1 MQHTS
6 LSRSDWSRFLFSGRP
21 EFNMNSNTNMGKV
34 SRHAKPYFHAQVSST
49 NTLQLHW
56 LVYFVLPKQTWWW
69 TWMARYICMVF
80 SKGIWRTRKVLG
92 EMWLILLIVM
102 RHDRMSKL
110 VGIDDDEWVGS
121 NSTQWQL
128 RFLRSNLMKSYGELF
143 EQLIVFVAHRT
154 DEWGQCETFL
164 WHVPSSSST
173 PPLWLLF
180 WWSTSGVVA
189 HQEGMYC
196 MGSEATMLFHGG
208 QLASL
213 SSSTTSK
220 RTLCSFL
227 VATQYVQEA
236 WWWLKRRVESC
247 SGRRPLCTSKRRPW
261 YIFGSNKSRYEL
273 RTSSQTHSLG
283 LQKKKQ
289 KLFKHTH
296 TQVNFVFHLLSNEL
310 MEVNDH
316 FRHGVDD
323 GRGKSWPWKV
333 QWQCQDTC
341 SLMEGHSENLLS
353 VCRCCRSPT
362 MMHLP
367 FHHVTLKS

>member
-1 MQHTS
+1 MS
-6 LSRSDWSRFLFSGRP
+6 VDLDD
-21 EFNMNSNTNMGKV
+21 KCV
-34 SRHAKPYFHAQVSST
+34 
-49 NTLQLHW
+49 
-56 LVYFVLPKQTWWW
+56 VLCHNHSYLIKRWQDV
-69 TWMARYICMVF
+69 YICMAF
-80 SKGIWRTRKVLG
+80 SKGMWRTRKVLG
-92 EMWLILLIVM
+92 EMWLILLIVT

-110 VGIDDDEWVGS
+110 VGIDDDDEWVGS

-128 RFLRSNLMKSYGELF
+128 RFLGSNLMKSFGELF

-154 DEWGQCETFL
+154 DEWGQCETIL

-180 WWSTSGVVA
+180 WWSTSVVVA

-220 RTLCSFL
+220 RTQCSFL

-261 YIFGSNKSRYEL
+261 YIFGSNKSRHEL
-273 RTSSQTHSLG
+273 RTSSQTHFLG

-289 KLFKHTH
+289 KLFIHTH
-296 TQVNFVFHLLSNEL
+296 THKSTLCFISYL
-310 MEVNDH
+310 MN
-316 FRHGVDD
+316 
-323 GRGKSWPWKV
+323 WWK
-333 QWQCQDTC
+333 
-341 SLMEGHSENLLS
+341 
-353 VCRCCRSPT
+353 
-362 MMHLP
+362 
-367 FHHVTLKS
+367 